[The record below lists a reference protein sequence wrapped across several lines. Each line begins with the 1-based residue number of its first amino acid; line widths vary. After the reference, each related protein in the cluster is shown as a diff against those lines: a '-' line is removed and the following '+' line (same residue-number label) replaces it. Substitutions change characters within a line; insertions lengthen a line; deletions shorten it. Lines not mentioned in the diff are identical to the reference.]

1 MIMNDHEIL
10 LAALRWNAAYENRRA
25 IGAEKRRHEKAL
37 KAYDPAVSR
46 ALFTPAEREYSRIRS
61 AAYDAGNRLTP
72 ARRKEQTAMR
82 NLAKVCAVVRSQ
94 QRVED
99 AAEVIDVD
107 LKLLTC

>member
-1 MIMNDHEIL
+1 MNDHEIL
-10 LAALRWNAAYENRRA
+10 LAALRWSAAYENRRT

-37 KAYDPAVSR
+37 KAYDPAVSC

-61 AAYDAGNRLTP
+61 AAYDAGDRLTP
-72 ARRKEQTAMR
+72 ARRTEQSAMR
-82 NLAKVCAVVRSQ
+82 NLAKVCTKARSQ

-99 AAEVIDVD
+99 AAEVVDID

>member
-1 MIMNDHEIL
+1 VNGHEIL
-10 LAALRWNAAYENRRA
+10 LAALRWSAAYENRRA

-72 ARRKEQTAMR
+72 ARRKEQAAMR
-82 NLAKVCAVVRSQ
+82 ALARVCTTVRSQ

-99 AAEVIDVD
+99 AAEVIEVDV
-107 LKLLTC
+107 KLLTR